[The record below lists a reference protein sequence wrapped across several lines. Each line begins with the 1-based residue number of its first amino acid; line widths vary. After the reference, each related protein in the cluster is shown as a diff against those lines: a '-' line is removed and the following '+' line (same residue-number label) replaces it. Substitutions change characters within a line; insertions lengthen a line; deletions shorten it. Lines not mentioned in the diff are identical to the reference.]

1 MSSKSSRELTLLMAA
16 AAVLGIIDGMIPKPL
31 PFMKLGLANVA
42 SVLALIRFGYLKTLE
57 LNAVRAMAVGLIT
70 GIIATPTFLLS
81 MSGALAS
88 ATVMAA
94 VRRVFGSRVSLCGI
108 SAAGAVSS
116 LWAQLLAAGLILHDI
131 PVRSILLPVTVWGV
145 VSGVAVGAAAAALR
159 DKVFGNEV
167 LQRARG

>member
-70 GIIATPTFLLS
+70 GS
-81 MSGALAS
+81 
-88 ATVMAA
+88 
-94 VRRVFGSRVSLCGI
+94 
-108 SAAGAVSS
+108 
-116 LWAQLLAAGLILHDI
+116 
-131 PVRSILLPVTVWGV
+131 
-145 VSGVAVGAAAAALR
+145 
-159 DKVFGNEV
+159 
-167 LQRARG
+167 